1 MGLHRQLLTLRCSS
15 CHQVTV
21 KAGRCSF
28 NAWSPHLAT
37 LIKPLPHPA
46 CLTGAPHPILTSPG
60 GTLPQS
66 LVWGS
71 WQDRTQGCLKI
82 VMSPW
87 GQRAAGLRNTLR
99 PGFIHRSQVNVLFSF
114 ISPFL
119 CPNRGWLFPL
129 TTGLLASYTE
139 TKKGFRCLFHVF
151 VFYKWCIWHATQMIH
166 RCNHSISYVMH
177 WWSNVGPWGRTV

>member
-1 MGLHRQLLTLRCSS
+1 MRLHRQLLTLRCSS
-15 CHQVTV
+15 CHQGAV
-21 KAGRCSF
+21 KAGRCGFS
-28 NAWSPHLAT
+28 AWSPHLAG

-66 LVWGS
+66 LAWGL

-87 GQRAAGLRNTLR
+87 GQRAVGLRNTLR
-99 PGFIHRSQVNVLFSF
+99 SGPKWMFSF

-119 CPNRGWLFPL
+119 CPNRGRLFPL
-129 TTGLLASYTE
+129 TIGLQAFYTE
-139 TKKGFRCLFHVF
+139 TKRGFRCLFRVS
-151 VFYKWCIWHATQMIH
+151 VFYKWCIWPSTQMIH
-166 RCNHSISYVMH
+166 RCNHLISYVMP
-177 WWSNVGPWGRTV
+177 WWTNVSPWCGM